1 MQEPR
6 GTNGI
11 PWGINTDPPFGQ
23 DCVNSVTGQIMAVLQ
38 WEEVDKLEMVQSRVI
53 KALDLS

>member
-1 MQEPR
+1 M
-6 GTNGI
+6 
-11 PWGINTDPPFGQ
+11 DPPFGQ